1 VPQTP
6 PLELPDKKPQ
16 HLRQH
21 EIWTTWLLATWQQAG
36 RGSQAATKTK
46 VKRSLAPVGQQ
57 LEQEE
62 HDPGWS
68 CLNQNQEIYLYI
80 YKYICTNKTLQHS
93 TLSQLWPPSSSA
105 F

>member
-1 VPQTP
+1 
-6 PLELPDKKPQ
+6 
-16 HLRQH
+16 
-21 EIWTTWLLATWQQAG
+21 
-36 RGSQAATKTK
+36 

-62 HDPGWS
+62 QSRLELSEPKPKKIQK
-68 CLNQNQEIYLYI
+68 NTKILYI
-80 YKYICTNKTLQHS
+80 QNKTLQHS